1 VEEPQLDE
9 RINILP
15 AGQVSYCFPPTQWKT
30 INKSSLC
37 AACRNK
43 VKIPLSGPCEIFTPL
58 VLLNLVVA
66 FNRDQ
71 TGVLILFYR
80 GTIVKRKVYP
90 VKQFLQFTFNRG
102 SFHRGDSSEPGSPAL
117 LDRQGG
123 EKKGIPYARKH
134 LSKTCKTSG

>member
-1 VEEPQLDE
+1 ME
-9 RINILP
+9 N
-15 AGQVSYCFPPTQWKT
+15 
-30 INKSSLC
+30 NKQIISVL

-71 TGVLILFYR
+71 TGALILFYW

-90 VKQFLQFTFNRG
+90 VKQFLQFTFNWG
-102 SFHRGDSSEPGSPAL
+102 SFNGGDSSEPASPAL
-117 LDRQGG
+117 RDRQGG
-123 EKKGIPYARKH
+123 EKKGIPYA
-134 LSKTCKTSG
+134 